1 MPINRDHDV
10 VWLEIA
16 VHDAGR
22 VSFGQPFGHILQVP
36 QKLSQI
42 SSFAMDL
49 LAQGIALDVL
59 HRDEMQPINFTNL
72 VDVRDV
78 WMIQRGRGFRFT
90 NETFHPV
97 AIRSHIRRKN
107 FQRNFA
113 IEFRVLRQIHLAHS
127 TLANL

>member
-1 MPINRDHDV
+1 
-10 VWLEIA
+10 
-16 VHDAGR
+16 
-22 VSFGQPFGHILQVP
+22 
-36 QKLSQI
+36 
-42 SSFAMDL
+42 
-49 LAQGIALDVL
+49 
-59 HRDEMQPINFTNL
+59 MQPINFTNL

-113 IEFRVLRQIHLAHS
+113 IEFRVLRQIHLTHPARAEFAENPVMGDRLFDHRVAPS
-127 TLANL
+127 PNSRW